1 MRSLEIPQ
9 QPVNWMGK
17 EGGKEVEYFF
27 FSPQF
32 QHCPSHTN
40 HKATWDSKLTLRKIQ
55 STQSWLAVLAGILQM
70 RSIQAL
76 MITKCWRLA
85 CSTRRLAKF
94 VICLMMSI
102 PLTCTGFQRLEA
114 PRSKQDR
121 MCLLWL
127 LQMVSKMNTNS
138 QVFLVSQN
146 SDIIIIFFSHPTNY
160 AWVSWSS
167 LHAHNAPLI
176 ILTFFFHLNQPW
188 HGSLMVDTE

>member
-1 MRSLEIPQ
+1 MEATILNKWVGCLATVVYSLKRINKVKDVFSKVIKVSPVRMRSLEIPQ

-17 EGGKEVEYFF
+17 EVEYFF

-32 QHCPSHTN
+32 QHCPAHTN
-40 HKATWDSKLTLRKIQ
+40 HKAAWDSKLTLRKIQ
-55 STQSWLAVLAGILQM
+55 STQSWLAVLAGTLQM

-127 LQMVSKMNTNS
+127 LQMVSQMNTNS
-138 QVFLVSQN
+138 QVFLVSQSQN
-146 SDIIIIFFSHPTNY
+146 SDII
-160 AWVSWSS
+160 
-167 LHAHNAPLI
+167 L
-176 ILTFFFHLNQPW
+176 LTPH
-188 HGSLMVDTE
+188 